1 MGITINVEEK
11 AKEWADLLVST
22 NGTWATVSIGELLR
36 EHLIRGYLL
45 GYQEAKHDEK
55 LEVINGKAA

>member
-1 MGITINVEEK
+1 MGVTINVEEK

-45 GYQEAKHDEK
+45 GYQEAKSERQDE
-55 LEVINGKAA
+55 AA